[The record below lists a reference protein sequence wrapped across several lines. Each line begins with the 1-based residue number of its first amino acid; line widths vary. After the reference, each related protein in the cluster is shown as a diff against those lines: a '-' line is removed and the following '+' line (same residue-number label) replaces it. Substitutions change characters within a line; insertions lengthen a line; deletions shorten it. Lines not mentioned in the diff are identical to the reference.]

1 MPIQQAQHPLCGI
14 VLFSQ
19 IAGTRL
25 YRCRIIYFPGFSK
38 YSAWQ
43 TMLLQESFDNHNFMP
58 SVKAAGATGHVLIT
72 TGGDAACISSCTKK
86 TTGKPDTLYIYITV
100 TVTIGF
106 ICFGYKLLD

>member
-25 YRCRIIYFPGFSK
+25 YWCRIIYFPGFSK

-58 SVKAAGATGHVLIT
+58 SVEAAGATGNVLRM
-72 TGGDAACISSCTKK
+72 TGDDAACVSSCTKK
-86 TTGKPDTLYIYITV
+86 NDGQTGHYIYI
-100 TVTIGF
+100 
-106 ICFGYKLLD
+106 LL